1 MYGGGDA
8 LKTNG
13 LQEWEKAEILE
24 ARRAAGLNTEGC
36 GEACPMAIVCC
47 ALLSSL
53 QVSSQAWWGNAIQV
67 ICRAN

>member
-13 LQEWEKAEILE
+13 LQEWEKPEILQ
-24 ARRAAGLNTEGC
+24 ARRAAGLKTEGC
-36 GEACPMAIVCC
+36 GEAWPMAIVCR

-53 QVSSQAWWGNAIQV
+53 QASSQAW
-67 ICRAN
+67 